1 MKTFTAQSMAE
12 AMLLVQR
19 TFGNHSVILHTR
31 SYKRGGVL
39 GFGAKAVVEITA
51 ADGRELGKR
60 YRKEAE
66 RSPRAQ
72 ALASR
77 PTARRPGALPSTR
90 EPAPPPAQ
98 ASAGDLIRRTY
109 AAARADLGAGAA
121 QTISP
126 QQPAAPSADG
136 YTPSAPPQLALAPA
150 IAAPAAA
157 APPVVRVVPPPAE
170 NYRVADEL
178 AAVRQLVTKMMRQQ
192 QGPVAQADR
201 ESGDESRT
209 TNPDLPD
216 PLVAQ
221 YLKLLEQEVAEELAD
236 EIVRKV
242 GRSLQDEQ
250 AEDEYACRQAVHDE
264 IARRLPTDDSAGKLK
279 PTDDGRPRIIA
290 LVGPTGVGKTTTIAK
305 LAATFKLKQGKQVGL
320 VTMDTFRIAAVEQL
334 RTYAGIIGLPL
345 KVANNKAELRDAIK
359 SFEAKGMDAILI
371 DTAGRSQ
378 RAGDKLDELAE
389 ILEAVRPHESHLVL
403 SSTANQKVLLETVE
417 RFSCIAVDRLIFT
430 KLDEAVSCG
439 VLLNVARRVGK
450 RVSYTTNGQEVPHQ
464 IEAGSSDRLAS
475 LVMGDESG
483 DR

>member
-1 MKTFTAQSMAE
+1 MKTFTARSMAE

-19 TFGNHSVILHTR
+19 TYGNHGVILHTR

-39 GFGAKAVVEITA
+39 GLGAKPVVEITA

-60 YRKEAE
+60 YRKQAE

-77 PTARRPGALPSTR
+77 PAARQPGALPAAR
-90 EPAPPPAQ
+90 EPAPAPPSAT
-98 ASAGDLIRRTY
+98 AGDLIRRTY
-109 AAARADLGAGAA
+109 AAARADLGAGVGD
-121 QTISP
+121 
-126 QQPAAPSADG
+126 PASA
-136 YTPSAPPQLALAPA
+136 TATATRP
-150 IAAPAAA
+150 AAPAADA
-157 APPVVRVVPPPAE
+157 FTPSPQMPQPASATPPASAPPPVVRVVSPPAE

-178 AAVRQLVTKMMRQQ
+178 AAVKQLVTKMMRQQ
-192 QGPVAQADR
+192 QGGVVPTEG
-201 ESGDESRT
+201 ESAAPA
-209 TNPDLPD
+209 NPDLPD

-242 GRSLQDEQ
+242 GRSLDGGQ

-345 KVANNKAELRDAIK
+345 KVANNAAELRDAIRG
-359 SFEAKGMDAILI
+359 FEAKGVDAVLI

-389 ILEAVRPHESHLVL
+389 ILEQVRPHESHLVL

>member
-1 MKTFTAQSMAE
+1 MKTFTARSMAE

-19 TFGNHSVILHTR
+19 AFGSHSVILHTR
-31 SYKRGGVL
+31 SYKRGGMFGL
-39 GFGAKAVVEITA
+39 GAKPVVEITA

-60 YRKEAE
+60 YRRNAE
-66 RSPRAQ
+66 QSPRAQ
-72 ALASR
+72 ALANR
-77 PTARRPGALPSTR
+77 PAARQPSALPAAR
-90 EPAPPPAQ
+90 EPAPTVAH
-98 ASAGDLIRRTY
+98 ANAGDLIRRTY
-109 AAARADLGAGAA
+109 AAARADLGVGAGVATVTVTA
-121 QTISP
+121 PQPTPQPPPPVADAFSP
-126 QQPAAPSADG
+126 GSVPPPA
-136 YTPSAPPQLALAPA
+136 SAP
-150 IAAPAAA
+150 A
-157 APPVVRVVPPPAE
+157 APPVVRVVSPPAE
-170 NYRVADEL
+170 HYRVADEL

-192 QGPVAQADR
+192 QGGSAPAQGEA
-201 ESGDESRT
+201 GDGAPPA
-209 TNPDLPD
+209 NADLPD

-242 GRSLQDEQ
+242 GRSLGGDL
-250 AEDEYACRQAVHDE
+250 AEDESACRQAVREE
-264 IARRLPTDDSAGKLK
+264 IARRLPTDEGAGTLR
-279 PTDDGRPRIIA
+279 PTEDGRPRIIA

-345 KVANNKAELRDAIK
+345 KVANNAAELRDAIK
-359 SFEAKGMDAILI
+359 DFEVKGVDAVLI

-389 ILEAVRPHESHLVL
+389 ILEQVRPHESHLVL

-450 RVSYTTNGQEVPHQ
+450 RVSYTTHGQEVPHQ
-464 IEAGSSDRLAS
+464 IEAGSSQRLAS